1 MLDDAE
7 LLPIEIDDYDTTEVR
22 EALEAGLDPTG
33 LHPTGINKNR
43 MRLPEFYDI
52 SMYYDRLKRSTKGK
66 WLNPE
71 TGEYERIRRN
81 KGEYGHWKPLSKEDL
96 PKITS
101 VKGIQ
106 WQINYCF
113 PDELHNN
120 MSPNGVEYGGKTV
133 TYRRLYLIL
142 CERFNKKEYF
152 VDTYFKEVY
161 PYTMK
166 EEVDVA
172 LQTVKDELRMYKYDV
187 VLDGAKLT
195 RKGELD
201 RRYSKQNASYHDA
214 LRDYE
219 KFKEQW
225 EDDRGEE
232 LAELIAEDI
241 KRSLANGQIRLHNVH
256 KATTKEKRIRA
267 GYDPDT
273 VFYAMG
279 DLIDHIQLY
288 MSIRS

>member
-7 LLPIEIDDYDTTEVR
+7 LLPIEIDDYDTTDVR

-33 LHPTGINKNR
+33 LHPTGINKSR

-52 SMYYDRLKRSTKGK
+52 TMYYERLKRSSRGK
-66 WLNPE
+66 WLNPA
-71 TGEYERIRRN
+71 TGEYEKVVRKRY
-81 KGEYGHWKPLSKEDL
+81 EYGHWKRLDKKDV

-101 VKGIQ
+101 VKDIK
-106 WQINYCF
+106 WSITYSF
-113 PDELHNN
+113 PDELHNYI
-120 MSPNGVEYGGKTV
+120 SPNGSIYGGQTV

-172 LQTVKDELRMYKYDV
+172 LRTVRDELSMYKYDV

-195 RKGELD
+195 KKGELD
-201 RRYSKQNASYHDA
+201 KRYSVQNASYYDA
-214 LRDYE
+214 LREYE
-219 KFKEQW
+219 SFKETW
-225 EDDRGEE
+225 EDEKGEE
-232 LAELIAEDI
+232 LASLIAEDI
-241 KRSLANGQIRLHNVH
+241 KYSLANGLIRLNHINEN
-256 KATTKEKRIRA
+256 TTLDRREKS
-267 GYDPDT
+267 GYDRTT

-279 DLIDHIQLY
+279 DLIDHIQIQ
-288 MSIRS
+288 MGIRS